1 MDRTAWGIT
10 DMDME
15 LDMDLELDMDTEV
28 LATTLTLATP
38 GLASKLLHLL
48 MVALFM

>member
-28 LATTLTLATP
+28 LATTLTLATL
-38 GLASKLLHLL
+38 GLASELLHLL
-48 MVALFM
+48 T

>member
-28 LATTLTLATP
+28 LATTLTLATL
-38 GLASKLLHLL
+38 GLASELLRLPT
-48 MVALFM
+48 

>member
-28 LATTLTLATP
+28 LATTLTLATL
-38 GLASKLLHLL
+38 GLASELLQLL
-48 MVALFM
+48 T

>member
-10 DMDME
+10 DMDMELDME

-28 LATTLTLATP
+28 LATTLTLATL
-38 GLASKLLHLL
+38 GLASELQHLL
-48 MVALFM
+48 P

>member
-28 LATTLTLATP
+28 LATTLTLATL

-48 MVALFM
+48 T

>member
-28 LATTLTLATP
+28 LATTLTLATL
-38 GLASKLLHLL
+38 GLASELPHLL
-48 MVALFM
+48 I